1 MGQTALLF
9 PGQGS
14 HSDDMADPWRDHPR
28 LVEGLERLGTDPFA
42 RLDEGTAMQ
51 QPAIFLVSV
60 CAWEAAV
67 ASDAF
72 ASDDVVACAGHS
84 LGDFAALVAGGAL
97 AFGDALDL
105 VAERGA
111 AMAAAAELAPQGM
124 VAMLG
129 GEEVDVRALA
139 DELGLTVANDNA
151 PGQLVLAG
159 TEDAV
164 VAALEAKDRV
174 GARAMRLDVQ
184 GAFHSPLMQP
194 AADRLVAALERTPI
208 SAPTTPVWSSG
219 SAAPFPADR
228 DAIAAELA
236 ANLLRGVRFR
246 ELLLALRASGVER
259 YEELGP
265 GRVLSGLVKRT
276 VGRRA

>member
-1 MGQTALLF
+1 MASALLF

-14 HSDDMADPWRDHPR
+14 HSDDMAEAYADHPR
-28 LVEGLERLGTDPFA
+28 LRQGLDLLGFDPFT
-42 RLDEGTAMQ
+42 RLAEGTAMQ

-60 CAWEAAV
+60 CAWDDARAAGELD
-67 ASDAF
+67 DA
-72 ASDDVVACAGHS
+72 VACAGHS

-97 AFGDALDL
+97 AFEDAVGL

-111 AMAAAAELAPQGM
+111 AMAEAAEQAPQGM

-129 GEEVDVRALA
+129 GAEHDVRALA

-159 TEDAV
+159 AEDAV
-164 VAALEAKDRV
+164 VAAVDAASRV
-174 GARAMRLDVQ
+174 DARAMRLDVQ

-194 AADRLVAALERTPI
+194 AADRLVAALERTPF
-208 SAPTTPVWSSG
+208 ATPGTEVWSSG
-219 SAAPFPADR
+219 SAAPFPAEGE
-228 DAIAAELA
+228 AIARELA
-236 ANLLRGVRFR
+236 ENLLRGVRFR
-246 ELLLALRASGVER
+246 ELLLALRARGVDR
-259 YEELGP
+259 YVELGP

-276 VGRRA
+276 IGRQR